1 MDKNNRPT
9 IQLTHPP
16 TNQPTNQRIDQWI
29 NDLSLSSSSSF
40 ASSSSLQKVHRG
52 PWFVAA
58 KDAASNTLFVTTR
71 YEDVTAPRLA
81 FGVDDVNW
89 IAGKPPAALAT
100 AGAAAAA
107 AGTRAGAGAAAGA
120 AAGASGASPAASSGA
135 GARLTVQVRHGP
147 DTHLAT
153 VTPTAVDTGAGNA
166 GGGRLMVQL
175 DGSDKGLAP
184 GQYAAFYDG
193 DVCLGAGVIAD
204 RSPDELRACIEEGAS
219 ASASAATPASKH
231 P

>member
-1 MDKNNRPT
+1 M
-9 IQLTHPP
+9 
-16 TNQPTNQRIDQWI
+16 
-29 NDLSLSSSSSF
+29 
-40 ASSSSLQKVHRG
+40 HRG

-107 AGTRAGAGAAAGA
+107 AGTRAGAGAAAAAGA
-120 AAGASGASPAASSGA
+120 AGAAGASGASPAASSGA

-153 VTPTAVDTGAGNA
+153 VTPIAVDTAAGNA